1 MTQTAKPHKY
11 TPSAVKNIDNLKSGN
26 SASHPVHYPHAPPS
40 PLLRKTIKTVFP
52 YNYSLVTSPK
62 ILSRV
67 TEKAPR
73 HGDIPFSAPRKR
85 LFRTV
90 KEPLSQRHMHHM
102 PTQNHN
108 CLIIREMCT
117 NKESGNIVLKFRLQ
131 LIVTLMDFCIGKAR
145 NDKRDGRAYGMTKE

>member
-1 MTQTAKPHKY
+1 MARLY
-11 TPSAVKNIDNLKSGN
+11 G
-26 SASHPVHYPHAPPS
+26 
-40 PLLRKTIKTVFP
+40 
-52 YNYSLVTSPK
+52 
-62 ILSRV
+62 
-67 TEKAPR
+67 
-73 HGDIPFSAPRKR
+73 FSALAGKPVPHCGRARLRPRKR

-90 KEPLSQRHMHHM
+90 KEPLSQRHMHHI

-145 NDKRDGRAYGMTKE
+145 NDKRDGKSVWHDK

>member
-1 MTQTAKPHKY
+1 MARLYGFSVLAGKP
-11 TPSAVKNIDNLKSGN
+11 V
-26 SASHPVHYPHAPPS
+26 PHCGRAR
-40 PLLRKTIKTVFP
+40 LR
-52 YNYSLVTSPK
+52 
-62 ILSRV
+62 
-67 TEKAPR
+67 
-73 HGDIPFSAPRKR
+73 PRKR

-102 PTQNHN
+102 PTQSHN

-145 NDKRDGRAYGMTKE
+145 NDKRDGKSVWHDK